1 MVKVFISYRRSESLQ
16 DSERI
21 CDYLSSH
28 LSAANVFKDVHT
40 ISKGSAFQTVIRK
53 ALSTTDAVLV
63 LIGPRWLNLRL
74 GSGLRR
80 LEDPSDYVR
89 LELQMALER
98 HPNCLIIPVL
108 IDNTPM
114 PQENQMPD
122 GLQLL
127 ASFTPAVVRTN
138 AYFLRDMQAIVERIQ
153 VYCGEGASPLDHPRT
168 GSL

>member
-1 MVKVFISYRRSESLQ
+1 MAKVFISYRRSESLQ

-28 LSAANVFKDVHT
+28 LTAANVFKDVHA
-40 ISKGSAFQTVIRK
+40 ISKGSAFHTVIRK

-63 LIGPRWLNLRL
+63 LIGPRWLSLRL

-89 LELQMALER
+89 LEVQLALER
-98 HPNCLIIPVL
+98 SPNCLIIPVL
-108 IDNTPM
+108 IDNTSM
-114 PQENQMPD
+114 PSVSQLPD
-122 GLQLL
+122 VLQPLT
-127 ASFTPAVVRTN
+127 AFTPATVRTN

-153 VYCGEGASPLDHPRT
+153 AYCGEGPSPLDQPQT
-168 GSL
+168 ETP